1 MHSTSAARRY
11 TGQIWIEYSQQAAEK
26 ASNYYSIINRCSVLT
41 ATSPL
46 IELRNLS
53 CERDER
59 VLFAGLNAQFT
70 AGQVVQILGPNG
82 SGKTTLLRTLA
93 GVSHDYTGDILWC
106 GKSVRDQRWDYASQL
121 LYLGHL
127 PGVKKT
133 LTTLENLRWY
143 AALQG
148 EVDDSQLFEA
158 LAHVKLAGYEDT
170 PCYQLSAGQTRRVAL
185 ARLAFSNAKV
195 WILDEPF
202 TALDKTGV
210 AQLEARL
217 ARHAA
222 NGGLVLVTSHQDIAL
237 PQLQV
242 LDLQDFVDFST
253 EMEQVHG

>member
-1 MHSTSAARRY
+1 
-11 TGQIWIEYSQQAAEK
+11 
-26 ASNYYSIINRCSVLT
+26 LT
-41 ATSPL
+41 ASSPL

-53 CERDER
+53 CERDDR
-59 VLFAGLNAQFT
+59 VLFAGLNAQLM

-106 GKSVRDQRWDYASQL
+106 GDNLRDQRWDYASQL

-127 PGVKKT
+127 PGIKKT

-148 EVDDSQLFEA
+148 GVDDAQLVDA
-158 LAHVKLAGYEDT
+158 LAQVKLAGYEET
-170 PCYQLSAGQTRRVAL
+170 PCFQLSAGQLRRVAL
-185 ARLAFSNAKV
+185 ARLVFSRAKV

-202 TALDKTGV
+202 TALDKAGV
-210 AQLEARL
+210 TQLEARL
-217 ARHAA
+217 AAQA
-222 NGGLVLVTSHQDIAL
+222 EKGGLVLVTSHQDMAL

-242 LDLQDFVDFST
+242 LDLQEFADFSA
-253 EMEQVHG
+253 EVERARG

>member
-1 MHSTSAARRY
+1 MTGEQA
-11 TGQIWIEYSQQAAEK
+11 GQIWIEYSQQAAEK
-26 ASNYYSIINRCSVLT
+26 ASNYYSIIDRCSVLT

-46 IELRNLS
+46 IELHNLS

-59 VLFAGLNAQFT
+59 VLFARLNAQFS

-106 GKSVRDQRWDYASQL
+106 GENVRNHRWDFASQL

-127 PGVKKT
+127 PGVKKS

-148 EVDDSQLFEA
+148 EVDDAQLLEA
-158 LAHVKLAGYEDT
+158 LAQVKLAGYEDT

-185 ARLAFSNAKV
+185 ARLAFSTAKV

-210 AQLEARL
+210 AQLESRL
-217 ARHAA
+217 ENHAA
-222 NGGLVLVTSHQDIAL
+222 KGGLVLVTSHQDIAI
-237 PQLQV
+237 PGLQV
-242 LDLQDFVDFST
+242 LDLQDLVGFPA
-253 EMEQVHG
+253 EMERDHG

>member
-1 MHSTSAARRY
+1 M
-11 TGQIWIEYSQQAAEK
+11 
-26 ASNYYSIINRCSVLT
+26 T
-41 ATSPL
+41 ATSSL

-59 VLFAGLNAQFT
+59 VLFAGLSTQFM

-93 GVSHDYTGDILWC
+93 GVSHDYGGDILWC
-106 GKSVRDQRWDYASQL
+106 GDSVRERRWDYASHL

-127 PGVKKT
+127 PGIKKT
-133 LTTLENLRWY
+133 LTALENLRWY

-148 EVDDSQLFEA
+148 GVEDSQLLDA
-158 LAHVKLAGYEDT
+158 LAQVKLAGYEDT

-185 ARLAFSNAKV
+185 ARLAFSSAKV

-217 ARHAA
+217 ANHAA
-222 NGGLVLVTSHQDIAL
+222 EGGLVLVTSHQDIGL
-237 PQLQV
+237 SQLQV
-242 LDLQDFVDFST
+242 LDLQDFADFST
-253 EMEQVHG
+253 VTEHAHG